1 YRLTVRQPSPD
12 FMLSVSPR
20 NPNVPVGGRIPLTVT
35 ALRLDNFDGPIE
47 VSLKDVPS
55 GLHATTG
62 VIGPGQIS
70 TTLLLSADEGAK
82 LDRAAPL
89 AVAGRAQFGNALAE
103 RWANPE
109 DRLKLISL
117 MPKPDI
123 VMTAETKQVTLEPGG
138 TAEFEVAIQR
148 NNEYGGR
155 VPVEVR
161 NLPPG
166 VRVIDVGLNG
176 VLITETENRRKFVL
190 EALPDARAV
199 EQPIIVA
206 GDIETRAGGQQNSYA
221 AEAVM
226 LKVQPKL
233 QASGSLVN
241 TVFQKPTASK

>member
-1 YRLTVRQPSPD
+1 MRPRQGHHNEQEG
-12 FMLSVSPR
+12 LLGVQ
-20 NPNVPVGGRIPLTVT
+20 PL
-35 ALRLDNFDGPIE
+35 E
-47 VSLKDVPS
+47 VV
-55 GLHATTG
+55 
-62 VIGPGQIS
+62 
-70 TTLLLSADEGAK
+70 
-82 LDRAAPL
+82 
-89 AVAGRAQFGNALAE
+89 GRAQLVGNEWAE

-138 TAEFEVAIQR
+138 TAEVEVAIQR

-176 VLITETENRRKFVL
+176 VLINETENRRKFVL
-190 EALPDARAV
+190 EALPDARAI

-226 LKVQPKL
+226 LKVQPKM
-233 QASGSLVN
+233 QASSSLVN
-241 TVFQKPTASK
+241 TVFQKPTATK